1 MENFTGIFSADRVTI
16 VHYDHTAPE
25 FDAATDVIDWFGQVW
40 QELAEALATVHNQ
53 DVFTFHLARAG
64 VRGYPVRAVYN
75 HIHGAGA
82 WID

>member
-16 VHYDHTAPE
+16 VHYDHTSPE
-25 FDAATDVIDWFGQVW
+25 FDAAMDVIDWFGRCW
-40 QELAEALATVHNQ
+40 QKTARSLTMIYDQNMFAFLLAQ
-53 DVFTFHLARAG
+53 AG
-64 VRGYPVRAVYN
+64 VEGYPVRAVYN